1 MNSLNYQVTKS
12 PAASAASNK
21 QKGRLLTNLAANH
34 ENLRTVTNTASG
46 RTFQARPD
54 ETVLAAALRQGIM
67 LPYSCRNGTCAS
79 CKCHLVSGR
88 VEYPFNPPAALEQQ
102 DLTEGA
108 ILACQAVATD
118 DLEIRATEI
127 EQVADIPVRTLPAK
141 VDQVDELT
149 PDVRRLWLKLPTG
162 KRMQFLAGQYMD
174 ILLPGGK
181 RRAFSIASSPSH
193 EAFIELHVRFVEGGG
208 FTGHVFEGMQPG
220 EILRLEG
227 PLGMFFV
234 RLNSPRPILM
244 MGGGTGFAPLK
255 AMIEDLIH
263 AGDDRPITLYWG
275 VRTEKDLYA
284 KALINEF
291 ADQHPD
297 FRCVPVL
304 SEPEADWTGRTGFV
318 HSALLKDYPD
328 LSAFEIY
335 MSGPPAMVHAARRE
349 FLAHGGTEDHLHYDS
364 FDFAPDIPP
373 ADTP

>member
-1 MNSLNYQVTKS
+1 MSGLGCFG
-12 PAASAASNK
+12 PA
-21 QKGRLLTNLAANH
+21 KGRLLNNLAANQ
-34 ENLRTVTNTASG
+34 ENLLSVTNTASG
-46 RTFQARPD
+46 RTFQVRPD

-79 CKCHLVSGR
+79 CKCKLVSGR

-102 DLTEGA
+102 DLAEGA

-118 DLEIRATEI
+118 DLEIKVTEI
-127 EQVADIPVRTLPAK
+127 EQVADIPARTLPAK
-141 VDQVDELT
+141 VHQIDELT
-149 PDVRRLWLKLPTG
+149 PDVRRLWLKLPKG
-162 KRMQFLAGQYMD
+162 RRMQFLAGQYMD

-220 EILRLEG
+220 EVLRLEG

-284 KALINEF
+284 KALIDEF
-291 ADQHPD
+291 AEQHPY
-297 FRCVPVL
+297 FRFVPVL

-335 MSGPPAMVHAARRE
+335 MSGPPAMVHAARKE
-349 FLAHGGTEDHLHYDS
+349 FLAHGGSEEHLHYDS
-364 FDFAPDIPP
+364 FDFAPDVPP
-373 ADTP
+373 ADMP